1 MQEVVALALTP
12 LMQGKIPMKDRIKNA
27 LQIVGREICLKAEEA
42 QKIQAVI
49 YALAEKFLKY
59 EEMNEVKEV
68 MNMTRLGQMLVDDG
82 ISQGI
87 VQGLSQGLSQGKAEA
102 IVEFLGMKGTV
113 SDDLRQ
119 KIISEKDVDKLSGW
133 IRIAAASNSV
143 DDFQKLM

>member
-1 MQEVVALALTP
+1 
-12 LMQGKIPMKDRIKNA
+12 
-27 LQIVGREICLKAEEA
+27 
-42 QKIQAVI
+42 
-49 YALAEKFLKY
+49 
-59 EEMNEVKEV
+59 
-68 MNMTRLGQMLVDDG
+68 MTRLGQMLVDDG

-87 VQGLSQGLSQGKAEA
+87 VQELSQGLSQGKAEA